1 MTAVRRTRVTEL
13 MWKVHRW
20 LYQLSGG
27 RVGGR
32 LGALSVLLLTVKGR
46 KSGEPRTVPLNYL
59 VDEGT
64 YVVFASHAG
73 EDRDPPWW
81 LNLRDAGEADVQ
93 IGTRRFH
100 VRAHAAEGEARER
113 LYARV
118 KTIDPAY
125 AVYEQRTKR
134 EIAAVVLTPTL

>member
-1 MTAVRRTRVTEL
+1 MWRIHRT
-13 MWKVHRW
+13 
-20 LYQLSGG
+20 LYRLSGG
-27 RVGGR
+27 RIGGR
-32 LGALSVLLLTVKGR
+32 IGDLPVLLLTVKGR
-46 KSGEPRTVPLNYL
+46 RSGEPRTVALSYL

-73 EDRDPPWW
+73 EERDPPWW
-81 LNLRDAGEADVQ
+81 LNLRDAGEGDVQ

-100 VRAHAAEGEARER
+100 VRAHAAEGDARER
-113 LYARV
+113 LYMRV

-134 EIAAVVLTPTL
+134 EIAVVILTPTA

>member
-1 MTAVRRTRVTEL
+1 MSAVRRTRVTER
-13 MWKVHRW
+13 MWKFHTW
-20 LYQLSGG
+20 LYRVSGG
-27 RVGGR
+27 RIGGR
-32 LGALSVLLLTVKGR
+32 LGDLPVLLLTVKGR
-46 KSGEPRTVPLNYL
+46 KSGEPRTVALNYL

-100 VRAHAAEGEARER
+100 VKAHAAEGDARER
-113 LYARV
+113 LYMRV
-118 KTIDPAY
+118 KSIDPAY

-134 EIAAVVLTPTL
+134 EIAAVILTPAA

>member
-1 MTAVRRTRVTEL
+1 MSAVRRTRATEW
-13 MWKVHRW
+13 MWKIHTW
-20 LYQLSGG
+20 LYKVSGG
-27 RVGGR
+27 RIGGR
-32 LGALSVLLLTVKGR
+32 LGDLPVLLLSVKGR
-46 KSGEPRTVPLNYL
+46 KSGEPRTVALNYL

-93 IGTRRFH
+93 IGTRRFR
-100 VRAHAAEGEARER
+100 VRAHAAEGDARER
-113 LYARV
+113 LYMRV
-118 KTIDPAY
+118 KAIDPAY

-134 EIAAVVLTPTL
+134 EIAVVILTPAA

>member
-1 MTAVRRTRVTEL
+1 MSAARRTPVTER
-13 MWKVHRW
+13 MWKFHTW
-20 LYQLSGG
+20 LYKVSGG
-27 RVGGR
+27 RIGGR
-32 LGALSVLLLTVKGR
+32 LGDLPVLLLTVKGR
-46 KSGEPRTVPLNYL
+46 KSGEPRTVALNYL

-100 VRAHAAEGEARER
+100 VKAHAAEGDARER
-113 LYARV
+113 LYMRV

-134 EIAAVVLTPTL
+134 EIAVVVLTPTL

>member
-1 MTAVRRTRVTEL
+1 MSAARRTRVTER
-13 MWKVHRW
+13 MWKFHAW
-20 LYQLSGG
+20 LYKVSGG
-27 RVGGR
+27 RIGGR
-32 LGALSVLLLTVKGR
+32 LGDLPVLLLAVKGR
-46 KSGEPRTVPLNYL
+46 KSGEPRTVALNYL

-100 VRAHAAEGEARER
+100 VRAHAAAGDARER
-113 LYARV
+113 LYMRV
-118 KTIDPAY
+118 KTIDPSY

-134 EIAAVVLTPTL
+134 EIAVVILTPAA

>member
-1 MTAVRRTRVTEL
+1 MSAVRRTRGTEL
-13 MWKVHRW
+13 LWKFHRW

-27 RVGGR
+27 RIGGQ
-32 LGALSVLLLTVKGR
+32 LGALLVLLLTVKGR
-46 KSGEPRTVPLNYL
+46 KSGEPRTVALKYV

-73 EDRDPPWW
+73 EDREPPWW

-100 VRAHAAEGEARER
+100 VRAHAAGGDARER

-118 KTIDPAY
+118 KSIDPSY

-134 EIAAVVLTPTL
+134 EIAVVILTPTA

>member
-1 MTAVRRTRVTEL
+1 MSAVRRTRVTER
-13 MWKVHRW
+13 MWKIHRW

-27 RVGGR
+27 RIGGR
-32 LGALSVLLLTVKGR
+32 LGDLPVLLLTTKGR
-46 KSGEPRTVPLNYL
+46 KSGEPRTVALNYL

-81 LNLRDAGEADVQ
+81 LNLRDAGEGDVQ

-100 VRAHAAEGEARER
+100 VRARAAEGEARTR
-113 LYARV
+113 LYERV
-118 KTIDPAY
+118 KKIDPAY

-134 EIAAVVLTPTL
+134 EIAVVILTPAA

>member
-1 MTAVRRTRVTEL
+1 MSAVRRTRVTER
-13 MWKVHRW
+13 MWKFHTW
-20 LYQLSGG
+20 LYKVS
-27 RVGGR
+27 GGR
-32 LGALSVLLLTVKGR
+32 LGGRLGDLPVLLLTVKGR
-46 KSGEPRTVPLNYL
+46 KSGEPRTVALNYL

-100 VRAHAAEGEARER
+100 VKAHTAEGDPRER
-113 LYARV
+113 LYMRV

-134 EIAAVVLTPTL
+134 EIAVVILTPAA